1 MVAEAGIL
9 VDAPLDTVRE
19 AVLDPDSYTK
29 FETKVGAV
37 EVRERYDGGML
48 ALIHGSLGPF
58 RSAILARYTV
68 RGNDVDLQMLEGRLR
83 AFRAVFRMA
92 PQDGG
97 TWLVHREEYDF
108 GYGPFGPLLDR
119 ALHRWAQG
127 TVQAEVRALRRAA
140 EARVAA
146 VSGAPALDAPVT
158 GVLMA
163 SAAVKGVLAA
173 DDLVANASVTGVRVT
188 GTPVTAGRAVTGPPS
203 ESPAPDRERED

>member
-9 VDAPLDTVRE
+9 VDAPVERVRE

-29 FETKVGAV
+29 YETKVGAV
-37 EVRERYDGGML
+37 EVKERYDGGLL

-68 RGNDVDLQMLEGRLR
+68 GEDGVDLQMLEGRLR
-83 AFRAVFRMA
+83 AFHAVFRMA
-92 PQDGG
+92 PLDGG

-108 GYGPFGPLLDR
+108 GYGPLGPLLDR
-119 ALHRWAQG
+119 ALHRWAVG

-146 VSGAPALDAPVT
+146 GSGASMT
-158 GVLMA
+158 
-163 SAAVKGVLAA
+163 
-173 DDLVANASVTGVRVT
+173 DD
-188 GTPVTAGRAVTGPPS
+188 PVTAGRVATGPPS
-203 ESPAPDRERED
+203 ESPAPHRE